1 VKSLI
6 IRNVGETM
14 GQLKEGVS
22 YIYESPDGGETIY
35 ARESG
40 GTERHL
46 ISISLKRRQ
55 RDKELADRQLWDDI
69 RKQSETNEALKT
81 ALEHCILLY
90 YIGKNGS

>member
-22 YIYESPDGGETIY
+22 YVYESPDGGETIY
-35 ARESG
+35 AREFG

-46 ISISLKRRQ
+46 ISISLNRRQ
-55 RDKELADRQLWDDI
+55 QDKELADRQLWDDI